1 MKIVQFKRKCSI
13 KFIKKGQNSKKEF
26 GSGIG
31 GLREDLYVSKSWSSH
46 LSSTQLSNSLSSKNV
61 QKIVAV
67 GFNICFLVV
76 VSRFSL
82 FEFTKK
88 KKVPVSLSPFPS
100 QKSLTQV
107 VCCFLSFCFFSL
119 TSPTHKSFFKRHFES
134 PFLFSLMGLVF
145 KILFSYALCS
155 LSSRPQKKCF
165 V

>member
-88 KKVPVSLSPFPS
+88 KKSSCLSLSVSLSKILDAS
-100 QKSLTQV
+100 RL
-107 VCCFLSFCFFSL
+107 
-119 TSPTHKSFFKRHFES
+119 
-134 PFLFSLMGLVF
+134 LFSLF
-145 KILFSYALCS
+145 LFLFTNIAN
-155 LSSRPQKKCF
+155 P
-165 V
+165 